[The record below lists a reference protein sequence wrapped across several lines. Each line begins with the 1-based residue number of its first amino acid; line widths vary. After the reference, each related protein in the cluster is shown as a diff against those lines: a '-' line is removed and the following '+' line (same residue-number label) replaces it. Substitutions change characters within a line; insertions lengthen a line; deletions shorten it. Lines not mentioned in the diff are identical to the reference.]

1 MKEEF
6 EDIFQNDEYDELLNR
21 WEDMLKNKKKYF
33 FDVFEF
39 ENIIDY
45 YIDTDKANN
54 ALKAVTLASEQ
65 HPSSIV
71 IQLKKAQVL
80 IDKGQAAQA
89 LKIIEQL
96 ELIESSNID
105 IYLVKGAALNALNR
119 YSEAERAFDL
129 AVSFSFDEKVDVIQI
144 VASAFEQIGKY
155 QVSLKYL
162 LEAYKLEPTNLL
174 ILFDI
179 GYCYEKLGQIKKSID
194 YYLRYL
200 DREPFSENAWYNLG
214 ILYTKAEMFEK
225 AVEAYEFALAINP
238 EFSLAYFNLA
248 NAFSNNEDYLKAIE
262 NYKEYLNYDGNS
274 VEVLTYMGDCFE
286 SLKDYDQAFSYYEDA
301 IKEDAF
307 FSDAYFG
314 KANICFQQNKYEE
327 SLELVNKAIKIDDLN
342 AEYHYLLGSIY
353 TELKDDKSASLSYK
367 KAFEIDPSEIDF
379 VLALNE
385 SYIKIKKYVE
395 AKDVLIA
402 FLKEH
407 KKNALIFFRLAGC
420 FLRLDD
426 KVQALDAFENGLR
439 IDPSDHSEIFT
450 VFPDAFIQN
459 EEFPKLIESYLLK
472 DLN

>member
-54 ALKAVTLASEQ
+54 ALKAITLAAEQ
-65 HPSSIV
+65 HPTSII
-71 IQLKKAQVL
+71 IQLKKAQVF
-80 IDKGQAAQA
+80 IDKGQSAQA

-96 ELIESSNID
+96 ELIESSNVD
-105 IYLVKGAALNALNR
+105 VYLVKGAALNALNR

-129 AVSFSFDEKVDVIQI
+129 AISLSFDEKAEVIQS
-144 VASAFEQIGKY
+144 VANAFEQIGKY

-162 LEAYKLEPTNLL
+162 LEAYKLDPTNLL

-214 ILYTKAEMFEK
+214 ILYTKAEMFDK

-248 NAFSNNEDYLKAIE
+248 NAYSNNEDFLKAIE
-262 NYKEYLNYDGNS
+262 NYQEYLNYDGNS
-274 VEVLTYMGDCFE
+274 VEVLSYMGDCYE
-286 SLKDYDQAFSYYEDA
+286 SLKDYDHAFEYYDSA
-301 IKEDAF
+301 IKEDEF
-307 FSDAYFG
+307 FADAYFG
-314 KANICFQQNKYEE
+314 KANILYQQNKYNE
-327 SLELVNKAIKIDDLN
+327 SLEFVNKALSIDDLN
-342 AEYHYLLGSIY
+342 AEYHYLLGSIFSD
-353 TELKDDKSASLSYK
+353 LKDYDSASKSYK
-367 KAFEIDPSEIDF
+367 KAFEIDATESDF

-385 SYIKIKKYVE
+385 SLVKINKFIE
-395 AKDVLIA
+395 AKDILIG
-402 FLKEH
+402 FLKENR
-407 KKNALIFFRLAGC
+407 KNASVFYRLAGC
-420 FLRLDD
+420 FLLLKD
-426 KVQALDAFENGLR
+426 KNQAIDAFENGLR
-439 IDPSDHSEIFT
+439 IDPTDHNEVLTIY
-450 VFPDAFIQN
+450 PDAFIKN
-459 EEFPKLIESYLLK
+459 EEFLMLIESYLLK